1 MSVNTQYIFLPTLG
15 VAMMLLIIGLFFWK
29 RFYRYRRPVYPYRQP
44 VYPYYNRQIAFISQP
59 YQQQPYQTVYTLP
72 SIEQPPP
79 SYYASINTGTY
90 IKQ

>member
-1 MSVNTQYIFLPTLG
+1 MSATPQYIFLPAFGL
-15 VAMMLLIIGLFFWK
+15 VMLLLIIGLFLWK
-29 RFYRYRRPVYPYRQP
+29 RFYRYRQP
-44 VYPYYNRQIAFISQP
+44 VYPYNNRQIAFISQP

-79 SYYASINTGTY
+79 PYYEAINTGTY